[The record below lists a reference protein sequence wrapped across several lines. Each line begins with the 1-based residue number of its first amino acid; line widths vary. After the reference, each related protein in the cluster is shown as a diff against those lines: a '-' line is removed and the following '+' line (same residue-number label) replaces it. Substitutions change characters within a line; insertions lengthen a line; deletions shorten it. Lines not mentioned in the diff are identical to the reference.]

1 MGPADTK
8 ALISFRACCASI
20 LLIMHRIASI
30 ADGESSVVFWCF
42 GEVESNRS
50 GGAGG
55 LTTEAAIAQRQTNT
69 ADQENRKT

>member
-1 MGPADTK
+1 
-8 ALISFRACCASI
+8 
-20 LLIMHRIASI
+20 MHRIASI